1 VSDGDI
7 KMAYIYAAIIL
18 VLWYFDQLQ
27 RQAGFIEGGI
37 LASRVKSALS
47 MLLYSKVSS
56 LTSYVIKNSK
66 LGKITNLIA
75 SDMRLI

>member
-1 VSDGDI
+1 VLISYLFHAISDGDT

-37 LASRVKSALS
+37 VAARVKSALS
-47 MLLYSKVSS
+47 MLLYLKVSS
-56 LTSYVIKNSK
+56 LTSYIIKN
-66 LGKITNLIA
+66 
-75 SDMRLI
+75 